1 MTDSFGRSLRFRYDA
16 SARLNKVIGLAD
28 EEYVYT
34 ADALGN
40 VTSVRFPDGALRTYL
55 YNEPARLA
63 NVPREGH
70 LTGIIDENGIRSSTF
85 TYDANGLAIATERAG
100 GVDRYT
106 FSGGQVTTPLGEQL
120 NYTWNSNSGA
130 TRKLRATAVS
140 RSCAGCTAATAF
152 FSYDSNSNA
161 TSSTS
166 FSGAKSCYA
175 HDGRNRE
182 THRLE
187 GLSSGAECPADVAA
201 YQIPS
206 TPAAAGLQRKIWT
219 QYHPDWRLTTRIAEP
234 NRITTLVYNG
244 QPDPTAGGTVRTC
257 APATATV
264 IDNKPIA
271 VVCRRIEQATTDAT
285 GNAGFAAAPLA
296 GSPARVWAYSYNALG
311 QLLTEDG
318 PRTDVSDITTYS
330 YHTTT
335 TSDYTTGDLQS
346 ITNAVGRV
354 TRFDKYNRHGQLLQS
369 TDPNGVVTAYTYDLR
384 QRLTSVTVGGQT
396 TSYAYRPTGKLSRI
410 TRPGGI
416 TFVNFEYDD
425 AERLRALS
433 DQAGNRIDYTLD
445 AAGNRTAE
453 AIKDSANVLRRQL
466 SRTFDAIGML
476 RSITGRE
483 F

>member
-1 MTDSFGRSLRFRYDA
+1 
-16 SARLNKVIGLAD
+16 
-28 EEYVYT
+28 
-34 ADALGN
+34 
-40 VTSVRFPDGALRTYL
+40 
-55 YNEPARLA
+55 
-63 NVPREGH
+63 
-70 LTGIIDENGIRSSTF
+70 
-85 TYDANGLAIATERAG
+85 
-100 GVDRYT
+100 
-106 FSGGQVTTPLGEQL
+106 
-120 NYTWNSNSGA
+120 
-130 TRKLRATAVS
+130 
-140 RSCAGCTAATAF
+140 
-152 FSYDSNSNA
+152 
-161 TSSTS
+161 
-166 FSGAKSCYA
+166 
-175 HDGRNRE
+175 
-182 THRLE
+182 
-187 GLSSGAECPADVAA
+187 
-201 YQIPS
+201 
-206 TPAAAGLQRKIWT
+206 
-219 QYHPDWRLTTRIAEP
+219 
-234 NRITTLVYNG
+234 
-244 QPDPTAGGTVRTC
+244 
-257 APATATV
+257 
-264 IDNKPIA
+264 
-271 VVCRRIEQATTDAT
+271 
-285 GNAGFAAAPLA
+285 
-296 GSPARVWAYSYNALG
+296 
-311 QLLTEDG
+311 LLTEDG

-330 YHTTT
+330 YYTTT

-410 TRPGGI
+410 TQPGGI